1 MVQHCLVA
9 SLLLL
14 LFLVRI
20 LLCFLC
26 FFALWNQHNLEWY
39 FNLLLWKGQQLVFNG
54 YRMVACN
61 LVPAAVT
68 AVRRA
73 DLQHLVSGTHQCSRL
88 LPPSQWTGRHLL
100 LAQRRS
106 FGEQMFSCCWVTGQD
121 RRWLSREPGKGA
133 LRPAAP
139 TPPPICLSCLTDF
152 TNQSPRRVGFSVYC
166 GLDCSV
172 SFSLP
177 VSLKAVVAMY
187 WFMPQAFI
195 LPLSHARQFTKC

>member
-1 MVQHCLVA
+1 MVP
-9 SLLLL
+9 
-14 LFLVRI
+14 R
-20 LLCFLC
+20 
-26 FFALWNQHNLEWY
+26 
-39 FNLLLWKGQQLVFNG
+39 
-54 YRMVACN
+54 N

-73 DLQHLVSGTHQCSRL
+73 DLQHLVSGTHRCSRL

-106 FGEQMFSCCWVTGQD
+106 FREQMFSCCWVTGQD

-133 LRPAAP
+133 LGLAAP
-139 TPPPICLSCLTDF
+139 TPPPICLPCLAEI
-152 TNQSPRRVGFSVYC
+152 SPIRALREQTFGSDC

-177 VSLKAVVAMY
+177 VSLKAIVAIY
-187 WFMPQAFI
+187 VFMPQACI
-195 LPLSHARQFTKC
+195 LPLFHARQFAKCQEYRLEHLNP

>member
-1 MVQHCLVA
+1 MVT
-9 SLLLL
+9 
-14 LFLVRI
+14 
-20 LLCFLC
+20 
-26 FFALWNQHNLEWY
+26 
-39 FNLLLWKGQQLVFNG
+39 
-54 YRMVACN
+54 CN

-121 RRWLSREPGKGA
+121 RRRLSREPGKGA
-133 LRPAAP
+133 LMPAAH
-139 TPPPICLSCLTDF
+139 TPPPICLLCPAEI
-152 TNQSPRRVGFSVYC
+152 SPIRALGEWAFWVDC
-166 GLDCSV
+166 DLDCSV

-177 VSLKAVVAMY
+177 VSLKAIVTRY
-187 WFMPQAFI
+187 LFMPQAFI
-195 LPLSHARQFTKC
+195 SPLFHAR